1 MTRRQTAGWAIFI
14 GVICSVI
21 MGYLLLTTPPHM
33 ADGQLNMAALLLFF
47 VVLFGLAA
55 SLGILIA
62 LQMHKR
68 WPALTG
74 RPFYKPDPI
83 IAIRQG
89 GLFAL
94 AVVTIALLAFFQLAD
109 LAFVVVVILL
119 IVLFETFL
127 QSRFHD

>member
-1 MTRRQTAGWAIFI
+1 
-14 GVICSVI
+14 
-21 MGYLLLTTPPHM
+21 MGYLLLKTPPYL
-33 ADGQLNMAALLLFF
+33 ADGELNVAALLLLF
-47 VVLFGLAA
+47 VVLFGFTT
-55 SLGILIA
+55 SIGILIA

-74 RPFYKPDPI
+74 QPFYKPDPI

-89 GLFAL
+89 GLFGLAL
-94 AVVTIALLAFFQLAD
+94 VTIALLAFLQLAD
-109 LAFVVVVILL
+109 LAFVVVVLLL